1 VDLDVK
7 MLKPVPAGVVL
18 QAEARVLHCTR
29 RLGVADA
36 LLKDEQGCVYA
47 QGTASC
53 LISRA
58 PRQDETAAPGHRSR
72 RWTPTADRIN

>member
-1 VDLDVK
+1 MDLDVK